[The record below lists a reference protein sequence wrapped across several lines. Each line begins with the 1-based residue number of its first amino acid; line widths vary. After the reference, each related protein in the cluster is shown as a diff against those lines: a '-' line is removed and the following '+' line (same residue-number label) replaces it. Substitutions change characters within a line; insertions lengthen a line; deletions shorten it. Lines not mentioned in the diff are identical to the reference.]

1 MVAASLYDGPLPMR
15 VFTTACLL
23 VGMTVAASAQ
33 SPTTRIRG
41 EVEKAESDT
50 LIVKTVDGASAKVA
64 LASGYSVGGVIK
76 ATAADIK
83 KGGFIGVGAR
93 PQPDGSLLA
102 VQVFIF
108 PEAMRGTGEGHRPW
122 SVLPES
128 TMTNATVAETVSRI
142 DGANVMLTYPGG
154 EQRVAITPDAN
165 IIMAAPAQAS
175 ELVAGA
181 QVAMTATKQ
190 ADGSFTASRVTIA
203 KPGAQL
209 PY

>member
-1 MVAASLYDGPLPMR
+1 MRSLA
-15 VFTTACLL
+15 TACIILGL
-23 VGMTVAASAQ
+23 TIVAQAQ

-41 EVEKAESDT
+41 EVEKAEGDT
-50 LIVKTVDGASAKVA
+50 LMTKTVDGASAKVA
-64 LASGYSVGGVIK
+64 LAPNYSVGGVVK
-76 ATAADIK
+76 ATTADIK
-83 KGGFIGVGAR
+83 KGGFVGVGAR

-122 SVLPES
+122 GVLPDS
-128 TMTNATVAETVSRI
+128 TMTNATVAETVSRV
-142 DGANVMLTYPGG
+142 DGANLVLSYPGG
-154 EQRVAITPDAN
+154 EQKVAITPDAN
-165 IIMAAPAQAS
+165 IIMAAPAQAT

-190 ADGSFTASRVTIA
+190 ADGSLTASRVTIA
-203 KPGAQL
+203 RPGAQL

>member
-1 MVAASLYDGPLPMR
+1 MRSLATVCIILGL
-15 VFTTACLL
+15 
-23 VGMTVAASAQ
+23 TVAVQAQ

-41 EVEKAESDT
+41 EVEKAEGDT
-50 LIVKTVDGASAKVA
+50 LMVKTVDGASAKIA
-64 LASGYSVGGVIK
+64 LASGYSVGGVVK

-83 KGGFIGVGAR
+83 KGGFVGVGAR

-122 SVLPES
+122 GVLPDS
-128 TMTNATVAETVSRI
+128 TMTNATVSETVSRV
-142 DGANVMLTYPGG
+142 DGANVMLAYPGG
-154 EQRVAITPDAN
+154 EQKVTITPEAN

-175 ELVAGA
+175 ELKAGA
-181 QVAMTATKQ
+181 QVAMTATRQ
-190 ADGSFTASRVTIA
+190 ADGSFSASRVTIA
-203 KPGAQL
+203 KSGARL

>member
-1 MVAASLYDGPLPMR
+1 MR
-15 VFTTACLL
+15 ILATACLIL
-23 VGMTVAASAQ
+23 GLSVAAQAQ

-41 EVEKAESDT
+41 EVEKAEGDT
-50 LIVKTVDGASAKVA
+50 LVIKTVDGASAKVA
-64 LASGYSVGGVIK
+64 LASGYSVGGVVK

-83 KGGFIGVGAR
+83 KGGYIGVGAR
-93 PQPDGSLLA
+93 PQADGSLLA

-122 SVLPES
+122 GVLPDT
-128 TMTNATVAETVSRI
+128 TMTNATVAETVSRV
-142 DGANVMLTYPGG
+142 DGANIMLTYPGG
-154 EQRVAITPDAN
+154 EQKVAITPDAN
-165 IIMAAPAQAS
+165 IIMAVPAEMS
-175 ELVAGA
+175 ELKAGA

-190 ADGSFTASRVTIA
+190 ADGSFNASRVTIA

>member
-1 MVAASLYDGPLPMR
+1 MRSLA
-15 VFTTACLL
+15 TACIVLGL
-23 VGMTVAASAQ
+23 TVTAQGQ

-41 EVEKAESDT
+41 EVEKTEGDT
-50 LIVKTVDGASAKVA
+50 LMVKIVDGASAKVA
-64 LASGYSVGGVIK
+64 LASGYSVGGVVK
-76 ATAADIK
+76 ATVADIK
-83 KGGFIGVGAR
+83 KGGFVGVGAR

-128 TMTNATVAETVSRI
+128 TMTNATVAETVSRV
-142 DGANVMLTYPGG
+142 DGSTIMLTYPGG
-154 EQRVAITPDAN
+154 EQKVTITPEAN
-165 IIMAAPAQAS
+165 IIMAVPAQVG
-175 ELVAGA
+175 ELVPGA
-181 QVAMTATKQ
+181 QIAMTAMRQ
-190 ADGSFTASRVTIA
+190 PDGSFSASRVTIA

>member
-1 MVAASLYDGPLPMR
+1 MR
-15 VFTTACLL
+15 ALATAFIILGL
-23 VGMTVAASAQ
+23 TVAAQAQ

-41 EVEKAESDT
+41 EVEKADGDT
-50 LIVKTVDGASAKVA
+50 LVIKTVDGASAKVA
-64 LASGYSVGGVIK
+64 LAPGYSVGGVVK
-76 ATAADIK
+76 ATTADIK

-102 VQVFIF
+102 VQVFVF

-122 SVLPES
+122 GVLPDS
-128 TMTNATVAETVSRI
+128 TMTNATVAETVSRV
-142 DGANVMLTYPGG
+142 DGANIVLTYPGG
-154 EQRVAITPDAN
+154 EQKVAITPDAN
-165 IIMAAPAQAS
+165 IIMATPAQTS

-181 QVAMTATKQ
+181 QVAMSATKQ
-190 ADGSFTASRVTIA
+190 ADGSFSASRVTIA

>member
-1 MVAASLYDGPLPMR
+1 MR
-15 VFTTACLL
+15 ILATACLVIGL
-23 VGMTVAASAQ
+23 TVSASAQ

-41 EVEKAESDT
+41 EVETAEGNT
-50 LIVKTVDGASAKVA
+50 LTIKTVDGASAKVL
-64 LASGYSVGGVIK
+64 LASGYAVGGVVK
-76 ATAADIK
+76 ATTADIK

-122 SVLPES
+122 GVLPDS
-128 TMTNATVAETVSRI
+128 TMTNATVSETVSRV
-142 DGANVMLTYPGG
+142 DGANVVLTYPGG
-154 EQRVAITPDAN
+154 EKKVAITPDAN
-165 IIMAAPAQAS
+165 IIMAAPAEMS
-175 ELVAGA
+175 ELKAGA

-190 ADGSFTASRVTIA
+190 ADGSFSANRVTIA

>member
-1 MVAASLYDGPLPMR
+1 MR
-15 VFTTACLL
+15 ALATAFIILGL
-23 VGMTVAASAQ
+23 TVAAEAQ

-41 EVEKAESDT
+41 EVEKADGDT
-50 LIVKTVDGASAKVA
+50 LVIKTVDGASAKVA
-64 LASGYSVGGVIK
+64 LAPGYSVGGVVK
-76 ATAADIK
+76 ATTADIK

-122 SVLPES
+122 GVLPDS
-128 TMTNATVAETVSRI
+128 TMTNATVAETVSRV
-142 DGANVMLTYPGG
+142 DGANIVLTYPGG
-154 EQRVAITPDAN
+154 EQKVAITPDAN
-165 IIMAAPAQAS
+165 IIMATPAQTS

-181 QVAMTATKQ
+181 QVAMSATKQ
-190 ADGSFTASRVTIA
+190 ADGSFSANRVTIA

>member
-1 MVAASLYDGPLPMR
+1 MRSLA
-15 VFTTACLL
+15 TACIILGL
-23 VGMTVAASAQ
+23 TVSASAQ

-41 EVEKAESDT
+41 EVEKAEGDT
-50 LIVKTVDGASAKVA
+50 LMIKMVDGASAKVS
-64 LASGYSVGGVIK
+64 LASGYAVGGVVK
-76 ATAADIK
+76 ATTADIK

-122 SVLPES
+122 GVLPDS
-128 TMTNATVAETVSRI
+128 TMTNATVSETVSRV
-142 DGANVMLTYPGG
+142 DGASVVLTYPGG
-154 EQRVAITPDAN
+154 EQKVAITPDAN
-165 IIMAAPAQAS
+165 IIMAAPAQPS

-190 ADGSFTASRVTIA
+190 ADGSFSASRVTIA
-203 KPGAQL
+203 KSGAQL

>member
-1 MVAASLYDGPLPMR
+1 MRSLA
-15 VFTTACLL
+15 TTCLIL
-23 VGMTVAASAQ
+23 GLTVAASAQ

-41 EVEKAESDT
+41 EVEKAEGDT
-50 LIVKTVDGASAKVA
+50 LLIKTVDGASAKVA
-64 LASGYSVGGVIK
+64 LAPGYSVGGVVK
-76 ATAADIK
+76 ATTADIK

-122 SVLPES
+122 GVLPDS
-128 TMTNATVAETVSRI
+128 TMTNATVAETVSRV
-142 DGANVMLTYPGG
+142 DGANIVLTYPGG
-154 EQRVAITPDAN
+154 EQKVAITPDAN
-165 IIMAAPAQAS
+165 IILATPAQTS

-181 QVAMTATKQ
+181 QVAMSATKQ
-190 ADGSFTASRVTIA
+190 ADGSFSASRVTIA

>member
-1 MVAASLYDGPLPMR
+1 MR
-15 VFTTACLL
+15 AFSTACILL
-23 VGMTVAASAQ
+23 GLTVAALAQ

-41 EVEKAESDT
+41 EVEKAEGDT
-50 LIVKTVDGASAKVA
+50 LMVKTVDGAAAKVA
-64 LASGYSVGGVIK
+64 LASGYSVGGVVK
-76 ATAADIK
+76 ATVADIK
-83 KGGFIGVGAR
+83 KGGFVGVGAR

-128 TMTNATVAETVSRI
+128 TMTNATVAETVSRV
-142 DGANVMLTYPGG
+142 DGSTIMLTYPGG
-154 EQRVAITPDAN
+154 EQKVTITPEAN
-165 IIMAAPAQAS
+165 IIMAVPAQAG
-175 ELVAGA
+175 ELVPGA
-181 QVAMTATKQ
+181 QIAMTAVKQ
-190 ADGSFTASRVTIA
+190 PDGSFSASRVTIA

>member
-1 MVAASLYDGPLPMR
+1 MR
-15 VFTTACLL
+15 ALATAFIILGL
-23 VGMTVAASAQ
+23 TVAAQAQ

-41 EVEKAESDT
+41 EVEKAEGDT
-50 LIVKTVDGASAKVA
+50 LVIKTVDGASAKVA
-64 LASGYSVGGVIK
+64 LAPGYSVGGVVK
-76 ATAADIK
+76 ATTADIK

-122 SVLPES
+122 GVLPDS
-128 TMTNATVAETVSRI
+128 TMTNATVAETVSRV
-142 DGANVMLTYPGG
+142 DGANIVLTYPGG
-154 EQRVAITPDAN
+154 EQKVAITPDAN
-165 IIMAAPAQAS
+165 IIMATPAQTS

-181 QVAMTATKQ
+181 QVAMSATKQ
-190 ADGSFTASRVTIA
+190 ADGSFSASRVTIA

-209 PY
+209 PF

>member
-1 MVAASLYDGPLPMR
+1 MRSLA
-15 VFTTACLL
+15 TACIILGL
-23 VGMTVAASAQ
+23 TVSASAQ

-41 EVEKAESDT
+41 EVEKAEGDT
-50 LIVKTVDGASAKVA
+50 LMIKTVDGASAKVS
-64 LASGYSVGGVIK
+64 LASGYAVGGVVK
-76 ATAADIK
+76 ATTADIK

-93 PQPDGSLLA
+93 PQPNGSLLA

-122 SVLPES
+122 GVLPDS
-128 TMTNATVAETVSRI
+128 TMTNATVSETVSRV
-142 DGANVMLTYPGG
+142 DGANVVLTYPGG
-154 EQRVAITPDAN
+154 EQKVAITPDAN
-165 IIMAAPAQAS
+165 IIMAAPAQPS

-190 ADGSFTASRVTIA
+190 ADGSFSANRVTIA